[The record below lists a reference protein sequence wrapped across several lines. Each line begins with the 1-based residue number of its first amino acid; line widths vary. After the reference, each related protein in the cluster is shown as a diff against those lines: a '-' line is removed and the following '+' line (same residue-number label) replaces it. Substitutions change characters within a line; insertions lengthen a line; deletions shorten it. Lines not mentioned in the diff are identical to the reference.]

1 MDGYQFE
8 YQCAEILKRNGF
20 SRVQVTQS
28 SGDQGVDIIARKHR
42 KKYGIQCKYYSYPV
56 GNKAVQEAYAGAN
69 FYDCD
74 KAMVMTNLT
83 FTRAAT
89 ELAEKLEV
97 ELWDHCPTT
106 RYYSLLFKLDEP
118 DEYCIFSYMEFCL
131 LFFIQNKDTFS
142 FSSARWSSSWC
153 PSGSCF
159 SLRIFLDG
167 DLFSAIWQQVVS
179 ICTCHLHTVLLP
191 AINNAAYSDL
201 QLLVLLPTV
210 VYLLPSACWL
220 ARSQTPLNL
229 IISRGHC
236 LAHLTATNKVSRKRG
251 LCLVVCVNQNM
262 QYSKNS
268 CYLKILFLSE

>member
-56 GNKAVQEAYAGAN
+56 GNKAIQEAYAGAN

-106 RYYSLLFKLDEP
+106 RYYSLLFKLMSLMNIVFFL
-118 DEYCIFSYMEFCL
+118 YGILL

-142 FSSARWSSSWC
+142 FHLPGGVLLGVLLVAASVF
-153 PSGSCF
+153 G
-159 SLRIFLDG
+159 FLG
-167 DLFSAIWQQVVS
+167 WRFVLCNLAAGGIYLYLS
-179 ICTCHLHTVLLP
+179 LHTVLLP
-191 AINNAAYSDL
+191 AITSAAYSDI
-201 QLLVLLPTV
+201 QLLVLIPTA
-210 VYLLPSACWL
+210 VYLLHACWL
-220 ARSQTPLNL
+220 V
-229 IISRGHC
+229 GH
-236 LAHLTATNKVSRKRG
+236 KRH
-251 LCLVVCVNQNM
+251 
-262 QYSKNS
+262 
-268 CYLKILFLSE
+268 

>member
-106 RYYSLLFKLDEP
+106 RYYSLLF
-118 DEYCIFSYMEFCL
+118 I
-131 LFFIQNKDTFS
+131 IQNKDTFS
-142 FSSARWSSSWC
+142 FHLPGGVLLGVLLVAASVF
-153 PSGSCF
+153 G
-159 SLRIFLDG
+159 FLG
-167 DLFSAIWQQVVS
+167 WRFVLCNLAAGGIYLYLS
-179 ICTCHLHTVLLP
+179 LHTVLLP
-191 AINNAAYSDL
+191 AITSAAYSDI
-201 QLLVLLPTV
+201 QLLVLIPTA
-210 VYLLPSACWL
+210 VYLLHACWL
-220 ARSQTPLNL
+220 V
-229 IISRGHC
+229 GH
-236 LAHLTATNKVSRKRG
+236 KRH
-251 LCLVVCVNQNM
+251 
-262 QYSKNS
+262 
-268 CYLKILFLSE
+268 